1 MLLRA
6 HPKWLALLWR
16 FVRRENLHRLFIAL
30 VVLFLL
36 SGFALRLLEPDKSLA
51 DWLWWSIVTMTTV
64 GYGDVTPTT
73 FLGRA
78 IGVVL
83 MFFGIG
89 LLGSFT
95 ATLAGMVVTQRLR
108 TERGLHTL
116 ELSDHLILC
125 EWNGRAHDVL
135 SELRRDPRSRDTPVV
150 LIAEL
155 DATPV
160 EDEYLHFIRGATD
173 ETTLLRAGILK
184 ARTVVVLGN
193 DALPPTTRDAQVV
206 LSTLTIES
214 LNPDVYTIVELMSE
228 ANVAHCR
235 RARADEV
242 IVASEVSSHLIA
254 SSALDHGISNVVSE
268 LLSAR
273 SGNDL
278 KKMPVPT
285 DLIGEPFL
293 EVLTRLKGRDGTL
306 VLAVQ
311 RGSRGE
317 VVTNP
322 HASFTVEANDRL
334 ILVNSRAEA

>member
-6 HPKWLALLWR
+6 HPKWLALWR
-16 FVRRENLHRLFIAL
+16 FVRRENLHRLGVAL
-30 VVLFLL
+30 VALFLI
-36 SGFALRLLEPDKSLA
+36 SGLALRLLEPDKSLA

-95 ATLAGMVVTQRLR
+95 ATLAGMVVTQKLR

-125 EWNGRAHDVL
+125 EWNGRAQDVL
-135 SELRRDPRSRDTPVV
+135 SELRRDPRSHDTPVV

-160 EDEYLHFIRGATD
+160 EDEYVHFIKGVVD

-193 DALPPTTRDAQVV
+193 DTLPPTTRDAQVV

-214 LNPDVYTIVELMSE
+214 LNSDVYTIVELMSE

-273 SGNDL
+273 SGSDL
-278 KKMPVPT
+278 RKVPVPA
-285 DLIGEPFL
+285 DLVGEPFL
-293 EVLTRLKGRDGTL
+293 EVLTRLKRRDGTL

-311 RGSRGE
+311 RGDRGE

-322 HASFTVEANDRL
+322 DAGFTVESNDQL
-334 ILVNSRAEA
+334 ILVNPRAEA